1 MLAYILEIA
10 DEISGAGRPTILAQD
25 VPTVAIWMG
34 QKGTCVT
41 IRTSARY
48 KSETVRKT
56 HPKRNFVLFRNR
68 RGLISSWSA

>member
-1 MLAYILEIA
+1 MDVA
-10 DEISGAGRPTILAQD
+10 DEISSTGRPTILVQD
-25 VPTVAIWMG
+25 VPAVAIWMG

-41 IRTSARY
+41 ICALARY

-56 HPKRNFVLFRNR
+56 HSKRNFVLVRNR